1 MPVIYYTYY
10 TPVSDSVRTVEAQEH
25 LLGRTLLLTGLK
37 ELYHIL
43 YSIDELEES
52 LLISPEGKPYLAGLP
67 GIHFNI
73 THCHRL
79 VACAFSC
86 HPIGIDGELPGT
98 FENTLIKKVF
108 SPEEK
113 HFFYQAAAT
122 AELRIQW
129 FFKFWTLKE
138 AYVKKTGTGISIP
151 LTELTFTF
159 SHIPTPDTISCPDPG
174 TACRQFVLK
183 TGHILSVCYESADG
197 DETIS
202 LNLL

>member
-10 TPVSDSVRTVEAQEH
+10 TPVSNSVRTVEAQEH

-79 VACAFSC
+79 VACAFSR

-98 FENTLIKKVF
+98 FENALIKKVF

-113 HFFYQAAAT
+113 HFFYQAATT

>member
-10 TPVSDSVRTVEAQEH
+10 TPVSDSVSAVEAQEH

-37 ELYHIL
+37 DLYHIR
-43 YSIDELEES
+43 YTIDELEES

-67 GIHFNI
+67 DIHFNI

-79 VACAFSC
+79 VACAFSGR
-86 HPIGIDGELPGT
+86 PIGIDGELPGA
-98 FENTLIKKVF
+98 FENALIKKVF

-113 HFFYQAAAT
+113 YFFYQTATT

-138 AYVKKTGTGISIP
+138 AYVKKTGTGISVP

-159 SHIPTPDTISCPDPG
+159 SPIPAPDTIGCPDPG
-174 TACRQFVLK
+174 TTCRQFILK
-183 TGHILSVCYESADG
+183 TGHILSVCYESAAG

>member
-10 TPVSDSVRTVEAQEH
+10 TPVSDSVSAVEAQEH
-25 LLGRTLLLTGLK
+25 SLGRTLLLTGLK
-37 ELYHIL
+37 DLYHIHC
-43 YSIDELEES
+43 SADELEES

-67 GIHFNI
+67 YIHFNI

-79 VACAFSC
+79 VACAFSGR
-86 HPIGIDGELPGT
+86 PIGIDGELPGA
-98 FENTLIKKVF
+98 FENALIKKVF

-113 HFFYQAAAT
+113 YFFYQTATT

-138 AYVKKTGTGISIP
+138 AYVKKTGTGITVP

-159 SHIPTPDTISCPDPG
+159 SPIPAPDSIGCPDPG

-183 TGHILSVCYESADG
+183 TGHILSVCYESDSG